1 MAVPVIDGH
10 AHVFRPCSERYP
22 RPVDRL
28 APAEREAPVEEFLR
42 AMDAAGVERAVLVPL
57 GPEDDYL
64 VECLQRHPGRFQGIG
79 VFDPTRPD
87 PAALEARIERTGI
100 RGLRLHGLGT
110 GASDDVRRLPVF
122 PALRT
127 MAERGLVVWWY
138 APPDQ
143 LEPLRRVLETL
154 PELRVALNHMGF
166 CPERIDADAEGRPRI
181 RTPLPPSTLPAVLE
195 LARFPNVHVM
205 LSGAYAFS
213 RLPYPYQDLAP
224 VAEALYEAY
233 GAQRLFWASDYPWI
247 AQDPGYAAMVK
258 LPNDLLP
265 ELGPE
270 EQNAI
275 MGGTIARLLW

>member
-100 RGLRLHGLGT
+100 RGLRLHGLDA

-127 MAERGLVVWWY
+127 M
-138 APPDQ
+138 
-143 LEPLRRVLETL
+143 
-154 PELRVALNHMGF
+154 
-166 CPERIDADAEGRPRI
+166 
-181 RTPLPPSTLPAVLE
+181 
-195 LARFPNVHVM
+195 
-205 LSGAYAFS
+205 
-213 RLPYPYQDLAP
+213 
-224 VAEALYEAY
+224 AEALYEAY

-275 MGGTIARLLW
+275 MGGTIACLLW